1 MRDSGRRAD
10 IPAVPLH
17 RSIPLPVTDVAKHAE
32 LSTSAQPDA
41 LVVNG
46 VSHSFGEKAVLE
58 NVSLT
63 VPRGSFAVLL
73 GLNGAGKSTLF
84 SLITRLYDNVSG
96 EIRILG
102 NDVRRSP
109 GAALQ
114 RLGVVFQSKTLD
126 QDLSLQQNLLY
137 HAALHGFGHIEAR
150 RRAAEALETVGLSDR
165 AHEKVRNLSG
175 GQSRRVEIARSLMH
189 RPGCLLLD
197 EATVGLDIGSRE
209 SVIGIVRGLVQR
221 EGLGVLWATHLI
233 DEIQDTDLIVVL
245 HKGKVMFSGKLP
257 GFLAQTGAKTAR
269 DAFRIATGT
278 ASTEEAA

>member
-1 MRDSGRRAD
+1 M
-10 IPAVPLH
+10 
-17 RSIPLPVTDVAKHAE
+17 TDTANT
-32 LSTSAQPDA
+32 LQTSTASQPDA

-46 VSHSFGEKAVLE
+46 VSHSFGEKRVLD

-63 VPRGSFAVLL
+63 VPRGTFAVLL

-102 NDVRRSP
+102 HDVRRTP

-126 QDLSLQQNLLY
+126 ADLSLQQNLLY
-137 HAALHGFGHIEAR
+137 HAALHGLGRGEAK
-150 RRAAEALETVGLSDR
+150 RRAAEALAVVGLSDR
-165 AHEKVRNLSG
+165 AHEKIRNLSG

-197 EATVGLDIGSRE
+197 EPTVGLDIGSRE

-221 EGLGVLWATHLI
+221 QGLGVLWATHLI
-233 DEIQDTDLIVVL
+233 DEIADTDLIVVL
-245 HKGKVMFSGKLP
+245 HKGKVMFSGQLP
-257 GFLAQTGAKTAR
+257 GFLAHAGAKTAR
-269 DAFRIATGT
+269 DAFRIVTGT
-278 ASTEEAA
+278 TSTEEEAA

>member
-1 MRDSGRRAD
+1 VS
-10 IPAVPLH
+10 
-17 RSIPLPVTDVAKHAE
+17 AE
-32 LSTSAQPDA
+32 THPTTAGPDA

-46 VSHSFGEKAVLE
+46 VSHSFGEKQVLD

-63 VPRGSFAVLL
+63 VPRGTFAVLL

-102 NDVRRSP
+102 NDVRRKP

-126 QDLSLQQNLLY
+126 ADLSLQQNLLY
-137 HAALHGFGHIEAR
+137 HAALHGLGRGEAK
-150 RRAAEALETVGLSDR
+150 RRAVEALTTVGLADR

-197 EATVGLDIGSRE
+197 EPTVGLDIGSRE
-209 SVIGIVRGLVQR
+209 SVIGIVRGLVQKQ
-221 EGLGVLWATHLI
+221 GLGVLWATHLI
-233 DEIQDTDLIVVL
+233 DEIAESDQIVVL
-245 HKGKVMFSGKLP
+245 HKGKVMFAGNLP
-257 GFLAQTGAKTAR
+257 GFLAHAGANNPR
-269 DAFRIATGT
+269 DAFRILTGT
-278 ASTEEAA
+278 TSTEEAA

>member
-1 MRDSGRRAD
+1 MND
-10 IPAVPLH
+10 
-17 RSIPLPVTDVAKHAE
+17 TAKHNQG
-32 LSTSAQPDA
+32 SASSEPDA

-46 VSHSFGEKAVLE
+46 VSHSFGEKRVLD

-102 NDVRRSP
+102 HDVRRSP

-126 QDLSLQQNLLY
+126 QDLSLHQNLLY
-137 HAALHGFGHIEAR
+137 HAALHGFGHLEAR
-150 RRAAEALETVGLSDR
+150 RRAAEALAIVGLSDR
-165 AHEKVRNLSG
+165 AHEKIRNLSG

-221 EGLGVLWATHLI
+221 QGLGVLWATHLI
-233 DEIQDTDLIVVL
+233 DEIADTDLIVVL
-245 HKGKVMFSGKLP
+245 HKGKVMFSGRLD
-257 GFLAQTGAKTAR
+257 GFLAETGAKSAR
-269 DAFRIATGT
+269 DAFRIVTGT
-278 ASTEEAA
+278 TSTEEAA